1 LSASHKSH
9 HFFLARAKAI
19 VQLSRLKFFQ
29 QLRLA
34 ALLLVQFIVAGCA
47 TRKAPEAHP
56 LPTYPAVPE
65 SAIQEVRQLP
75 SGAYDKLEVITI
87 EAEVGM
93 QLLSAMES
101 VRQSAAQK
109 GANAIVVLNDT
120 EFSRSVDKRKV
131 RIRRI
136 VYLAIHRR

>member
-1 LSASHKSH
+1 
-9 HFFLARAKAI
+9 

-34 ALLLVQFIVAGCA
+34 APLLVQLIVGGCA
-47 TRKAPEAHP
+47 SRKALGPHP
-56 LPTYPAVPE
+56 PPTYPAVPE
-65 SAIQEVRQLP
+65 SAIQEVRQFP

-87 EAEVGM
+87 EAEVGP
-93 QLLSAMES
+93 QLLSAMKS

-109 GANAIVVLNDT
+109 GANAIVILNDT
-120 EFSRSVDKRKV
+120 AFPQNVDKREVK
-131 RIRRI
+131 IRRI